1 MRVDFNSS
9 YNKTNY
15 HCKKENNY
23 SALKT
28 PSNINFK
35 ADPIS
40 ISQLLLSYKV
50 SRKVESTRKKW
61 INILKQK
68 KCFAQVFENP
78 QKHAQNILPMMDI
91 LGKVKSNIDESWG
104 YIIFMKDKLP
114 RISEMKQLVLTKL
127 FPLLDDNRGMVR
139 NSKKE
144 YMQTLFESGEY
155 QNKSYVKTFKN
166 MSDSYYSSFKKELA
180 DKVFYSISNSK
191 LPPEHYVY
199 NLAIIK
205 TMDNDNYASYL
216 QSNINGFNNLMKNIY
231 DSAIKRVT
239 QKQNEAFKCYSHNFK
254 YFSKSYDSNDNLWQ
268 EYYEPA
274 FYTLLKS
281 GINNSQE
288 LAEKLKIDLVFA
300 EDITKDLNTTV
311 LAEKEPDKEIQLDLF
326 KQRIEEKFDKNIW
339 NDNSQTSLNLKKM
352 EKTLDNI
359 KIKYYNICNFIERT
373 DYEKELKLYF
383 KDKLE
388 NLEARISTLN
398 HKINKIREEHTE
410 RAIDLEVST
419 RL

>member
-9 YNKTNY
+9 YNKTYY

-127 FPLLDDNRGMVR
+127 FPLLDDNSGMVR

-191 LPPEHYVY
+191 LSPEHYVY

-216 QSNINGFNNLMKNIY
+216 QNNINGFNNLMKNIY
-231 DSAIKRVT
+231 DSAIKRIT
-239 QKQNEAFKCYSHNFK
+239 PKQNEAFKCYSHNFK